1 MTPINNKTLLII
13 IGALLVSNLILLG
26 LYLNR
31 EIGRKKTMRNRPSAV
46 EYMTRELELNKEQS
60 GQFNL
65 LWSENNEKNKPLYD
79 SIRVNREALYQT
91 LKSVPQPDS
100 AIGSITDKM
109 ARFEKQ
115 LALNNYVHFRKLTS
129 MCTPEQQVKL
139 DSLLKKMGNKRS
151 ARRN

>member
-1 MTPINNKTLLII
+1 MTPINNKTLMII
-13 IGALLVSNLILLG
+13 IGALLVSNLILLS

-31 EIGRKKTMRNRPSAV
+31 EISGKKTMRNRPSAV
-46 EYMTRELELNKEQS
+46 EYMTRELELDKEQS

-100 AIGSITDKM
+100 AISSITERM
-109 ARFEKQ
+109 AWFEKQ

-129 MCTPEQQVKL
+129 ICTPEQQVKL

-151 ARRN
+151 ARKN

>member
-1 MTPINNKTLLII
+1 
-13 IGALLVSNLILLG
+13 
-26 LYLNR
+26 
-31 EIGRKKTMRNRPSAV
+31 
-46 EYMTRELELNKEQS
+46 MTRELELNKEQS

>member
-1 MTPINNKTLLII
+1 
-13 IGALLVSNLILLG
+13 
-26 LYLNR
+26 
-31 EIGRKKTMRNRPSAV
+31 MRNRPSAV

-100 AIGSITDKM
+100 AIGSITDRM

-129 MCTPEQQVKL
+129 TCTPEQQVKL

>member
-1 MTPINNKTLLII
+1 MTRINNKTLMII
-13 IGALLVSNLILLG
+13 IGTLLVSNLILLS

-60 GQFNL
+60 AQFNL
-65 LWSENNEKNKPLYD
+65 LWLENNEKNKPLYD

-91 LKSVPQPDS
+91 LKSEPQPDS
-100 AIGSITDKM
+100 AISAITDKM
-109 ARFEKQ
+109 ARSEKQ

-129 MCTPEQQVKL
+129 MCTPEQQLKL